1 MTKKPKTISE
11 DADILWGLKMMETGN
26 PVTVLPV
33 VDAQHQRFVV
43 GLLHMHT
50 LARAGLL
57 Q

>member
-43 GLLHMHT
+43 GLLHMQT